1 MLLLLLLQFVVE
13 GLELGALIRRVR
25 RKYGVDVLTKRDLRA
40 ETIHLIIIRAS
51 RHAVAR
57 HPLAAIR
64 LLLLFTSSWELVEV
78 RSLLD

>member
-1 MLLLLLLQFVVE
+1 MMLLLLLLQFVVE
-13 GLELGALIRRVR
+13 SLELGALIRRVG
-25 RKYGVDVLTKRDLRA
+25 RKYGVDILTKRDLRA

-51 RHAVAR
+51 SHAV
-57 HPLAAIR
+57 AAIR